1 MDSNTNNFSI
11 FRNAE
16 EARRETLI
24 EQAAKEAAQPR
35 PFAVSQED
43 ETQAMAERAANA
55 VVAERTQAAKDAIGL
70 SFRKSGALRL
80 DPAKRD
86 DAVALASRMGITDGR
101 VIDQI
106 HANYDVYEAAEQ
118 KKQEAYFFQNN
129 SALQKMDATERDNLI
144 KSVPSMS
151 AKDLYNLNYN
161 LHYYG
166 QADMPAN
173 AIGRIANKAATSF
186 RRGRETYETNEA
198 AFDLMRNGE
207 IPFEE
212 KRKRAAMFKAAADTI
227 IPPDDNFAES
237 ILTTG
242 LESAWYSLKVM
253 APQTAGAVIGSAAT
267 YFSAGT
273 GAAVAPVAVGAGM
286 LEGFRRSFKNETGSM
301 FVELATVKDAK
312 GNEIPEDDIR
322 FASYLYGFVSAG
334 IESLASTAMLKLTGV
349 TTVAKKALL
358 KNKITN
364 ALKEKTVKT
373 LAKELGVDFLVEIA
387 SEGTEE
393 ALQQAAQSF
402 IGNRYKRKA
411 EEKGV
416 GYFDLETPSEIW
428 DNVKQA
434 AAGGAKGAILLGVG
448 GAAVGAGVRNRERV
462 RNNALARLAKSDD
475 MVGALY
481 AENARSVVAEKAAG
495 LPDIK
500 EKPAKYDG
508 FLYQATKGTALEQ
521 NVLTVEDAEAF
532 LQSEAVA
539 NNRAA
544 LEQNGVLGDL
554 KEKIERAKE
563 TGGTVNISEDK
574 LLSRIA
580 PYIDVF
586 KEINGRIRLS
596 DGAMSANEARAIINR
611 NKEIVET
618 AAKLKEQRNTDFETA
633 LRVFE
638 NAVAGAQNVPAEQK
652 RYQAELYAAS
662 AVRFSQ
668 ETKLPVSEVLR
679 RMNLTV
685 STDWTGAVGENATM
699 RDLARRVVEEA
710 RANAAD
716 GLISEIQKYA
726 NKDVNALARVLKEN
740 IKSLADNP
748 QALAKTAQAITNK
761 RLNLEKATP
770 EDFLEV
776 LTEGDAKADN
786 TANVPAKAAERTQK
800 SDGRRSANEKALADI
815 QQDGGDYIVVGGGRI
830 GVSYEIAELSDVKAS
845 NSPDG
850 AVNADFPAYLQP
862 RDRSDVASR
871 EQIQNMT
878 ANFTPERVGR
888 SPTATEGAPVLTR
901 DGYVLAGNGR
911 AMTIGNVYR
920 NVGKAQIY
928 KDYLTREGFDIGGFK
943 EPVLVR
949 RLTSD
954 LSDEQLSALVD
965 DANTTGTM
973 TYSVSET
980 ALKDCAKIT
989 KNLLEALDGTAELS
1003 DAANRNF
1010 VKGFFETVIP
1020 GSERNALMQNGQ
1032 ITKDGIERIENALA
1046 AMIVPDKKLLDTLL
1060 TQDASGYNQNRKIAS
1075 GISKSAPAVLS
1086 FENDISA
1093 GRIDAAYSV
1102 IGDLNGAAYVLKRAV
1117 AAKKPISVYIKQLD
1131 MLEEPIAPAVQY
1143 LSLLFEAQPSALAFK
1158 NKMDDYIRLARA
1170 EGDMLQDSLFA
1181 APKKTKFEI
1190 FDAIAGQDALAREE
1204 KLYQFGGVHTADTVA
1219 LSKLEEAKNLLASG
1233 ENTEIVQQ
1241 KTGWFKAPDGKW
1253 RYEIPDGEIIKSPVL
1268 QKKTVG
1274 NPFDDADTVEFYEGK
1289 ISDVY
1294 KNDSLFDAYPF
1305 LKDLRLIIAEQNSRT
1320 LGSYQPIG
1328 KTIYLSPVLFQHAES
1343 TEFKKK
1349 LENAA
1354 KNSKE
1359 LAEYQKSMDILKKEK
1374 DNPDFDFSSW
1384 QTEHDKLSK
1393 TLQESEYGR
1402 LKWGKEYE
1410 HQRISGNRELN
1421 NDAKKVIIH
1430 ELQHAIQHFEGFST
1444 GGQGKMRQNI
1454 AQILRDRTYL
1464 SDEAIALRKAQ
1475 MDALAAQ
1482 SAYLVLQYRKEPE
1495 TILNARSE
1503 IPKNKKERKEYAAAL
1518 VDKFIKDTEQEMTD
1532 FGLLPQYAEM
1542 MKRNTVAELKKIYD
1556 NLSQKADRALE
1567 KVDWSDWKK
1576 AAKLEKM
1583 TDDEFYHRLY
1593 GEVEARNA
1601 ARRSDMSEAQRHKT
1615 TPETTQDVA
1624 NDEAVVLFSNGVVM
1638 SYEPETARQ
1647 SAVEESEKH
1656 AAEYKKGLQEVL
1668 KSAYDA
1674 KGKGTTADV
1683 KAGFKISDEISAILS
1698 QYGVDVR
1705 GYTSDIS
1712 ASFINH
1718 VLKSHGNQ
1726 NVEEKNGQVAVT
1738 KDDFDKIPQIVN
1750 APDFIVIANDK
1761 DNSLVFI
1768 KNMEDGTPFLVEYV
1782 GKKKKRM
1789 LAKTMYKK
1797 RRAIHASDL
1806 RSLNLT
1812 SKTLPSFNI
1821 IIDVNGLKSNSTF
1834 YQSAY
1839 AGSRVDYDQPSIE
1852 AIGSGEGNQAHGW
1865 GLYYALNKDVAEQYR
1880 RSFVTGQIAFD
1891 DKIVQRKASSIY
1903 IDGKLIDNDSAEG
1916 IAIYSKWFRT
1926 DKEAA
1931 EYLGSL
1937 RKTNVKRLI
1946 EAKKN
1951 GDKNDVADF
1960 ERVVARLNEAAE
1972 IIKSGRIT
1980 DARDTA
1986 GQVHEVDI
1994 PENPYLLDEQK
2005 PFSKQS
2011 AFVKKAL
2018 RKLFRDMGKDLTEEM
2033 KTGYVNGN
2041 PTGAALYSDIMSR
2054 LDGTQKAASEL
2065 LAKYGVKGI
2074 TYEGLADG
2082 RCFVI
2087 FDDKDVKVIQ
2097 KFYQTVGEQYAPRG
2111 MYDPARNAI
2120 TLFSGAD
2127 FSTLIHESG
2136 HYWLTMLRYFA
2147 GLDSASATLKSDA
2160 ATVEAWLS
2168 TQARK
2173 QYDIRNQNDGTVALV
2188 LKNGTVE
2195 ADGLTTA
2202 AYAEEVA
2209 KQECFARAME
2219 KYFMTAQKPPVARL
2233 GRIFQA
2239 FKRWLKSVYKN
2250 ADELNVDIS
2259 DEVRTV
2265 FSRLFATE
2273 AEIEQFARE
2282 SAFTSALDDYAE
2294 IGEGDKNALMNMF
2307 RDVFADSS
2315 DDYAKAK
2322 AAVLYEENE
2331 KERARREREVRRRL
2345 LIQMQSDKRFLAVS
2359 ALVYGKIGDA
2369 DIQIALNN
2377 DARAEIFGDGANA
2390 PRRKNGTP
2398 LFTAD
2403 GLSLSEFAQAV
2414 GIDEQTAKS
2423 AVAHIHEFVKRFE
2436 ETVSAEVDRT
2446 AGKQKSVAELEN
2458 EARDAMATDKTLGFL
2473 LLELSVLQ
2481 NKATGGR
2488 DTKADMM
2495 TLMKEY
2501 SEGKPVEE
2509 LRGKLA
2515 AKFNETSLSE
2525 VLRFDA
2531 TEQIG
2536 KMIVGRLNPE
2546 SFFKDAQRAG
2556 EAVLRRVAM
2565 GKNDEAVKAKIEQI
2579 KNFYLYKEARD
2590 VQKRY
2595 ESTEKRLRQIGN
2607 QLTNN
2612 DVEQSH
2618 QDAARALLIRYGL
2631 ARVSGKAE
2639 QERVIR
2645 FLAGK
2650 ARETAIIEDEHNI
2663 GLADWIRGANA
2674 RGEEIPLPES
2684 LLLNI
2689 GDAKY
2694 SALSVSDFFTL
2705 ADTVKS
2711 IVHNGREVKALE
2723 IEGKRIE
2730 RDAAVGEMVAEVGKQ
2745 RLIKKNPHP
2754 QNKKLSYEAGHLLR
2768 SLDGSLTTMNG
2779 LCDRLDNGNTNGA
2792 FHTYLN
2798 RPLSQAEHV
2807 ENELRE
2813 RYILKFGD
2821 LVKNKL
2827 PKESRKAFRKEVA
2840 GSGAVFNRL
2849 NDFTREELICIGLN
2863 MGAVENLDRLKSQTC
2878 NNFTDEMLDYVKDT
2892 LTTEEWDFI
2901 QSVWDLLDGM
2911 FPMLAEHH
2919 KNMSGLDVEKV
2930 VAAPFTA
2937 HGKEY
2942 KGGYYPLAYA
2952 SDSVSESKKQESVA
2966 NALLEAGAARPFT
2979 SKGYTKSRM
2988 ESVNKKG
2995 GLKFDF
3001 TVIANHLATTIHDVA
3016 YRRTLRDLWAT
3027 FNDPRMIEAF
3037 TDNMGK
3043 EYHTVILELLRG
3055 LGNKA
3060 YREAKD
3066 IDGWE
3071 RLFRFTRQQTTM
3083 IGLCYRIST
3092 ILTQPVGFLNGV
3104 AKMQEEH
3111 IKMHGTKTGT
3121 YWAAVGAKKVLDK
3134 TERERAFAMSAELRA
3149 RQGSID
3155 FSTGMRLKELRG
3167 ENGIL
3172 AEAEAVGYKAM
3183 GMLDYWTATALW
3195 IGAYHQALDMK
3206 MSGDDAVYFADKV
3219 MTTSQGAGNYKDA
3232 APIQRKG
3239 EAYKA
3244 LTTFYSFFSGLYQM
3258 SFAFA
3263 HDAADAVRTRDKAL
3277 LMNVLARFLTMY
3289 AISTVLNSIIGC
3301 DLPDEDESW
3310 LHWLLMRIWGY
3321 QLSTVPVARDL
3332 FSGYSSKGASPTMRL
3347 LDNVKNGIAGALDS
3361 DKDAGKRTKAVLKAF
3376 SSVVP
3381 HLPVGGQ
3388 FGDSI
3393 GYLVDKGMGNIGSQ
3407 SWLEVLYG
3415 LYKGREFKQ

>member
-11 FRNAE
+11 FQDAE
-16 EARRETLI
+16 EARRKTLI
-24 EQAAKEAAQPR
+24 EQATKEAAQPR

-43 ETQAMAERAANA
+43 ETQAMAECAANA

-70 SFRKSGALRL
+70 SFRKSGALGL

-198 AFDLMRNGE
+198 AFDLMRNGD

-212 KRKRAAMFKAAADTI
+212 KRKRAAMFKAAADTM

-286 LEGFRRSFKNETGSM
+286 LEGFRRSFKNETGAM

-716 GLISEIQKYA
+716 GLISEVQKYA

-776 LTEGDAKADN
+776 LTAGDAQADN
-786 TANVPAKAAERTQK
+786 AANAPAKAAERTQK

-920 NVGKAQIY
+920 NAGKAQIY

-1158 NKMDDYIRLARA
+1158 NKMDDYIRLART

-1190 FDAIAGQDALAREE
+1190 FDAIAGQDALARDE
-1204 KLYQFGGVHTADTVA
+1204 KLYQSGYQKSFGELSAKISKIDADRLA
-1219 LSKLEEAKNLLASG
+1219 FERKDINPELSG
-1233 ENTEIVQQ
+1233 RENEIVEPIVINR
-1241 KTGWFKAPDGKW
+1241 KFSGKESSGDISKKDVIDAIDERKDGKNENEK
-1253 RYEIPDGEIIKSPVL
+1253 RVL
-1268 QKKTVG
+1268 
-1274 NPFDDADTVEFYEGK
+1274 
-1289 ISDVY
+1289 
-1294 KNDSLFDAYPF
+1294 
-1305 LKDLRLIIAEQNSRT
+1305 RNSRT
-1320 LGSYQPIG
+1320 GETAALSNKNIGEMFEKARSRKGGNIGGILGKECIANIANIFDSAFLI
-1328 KTIYLSPVLFQHAES
+1328 KTHNDSKHGSKNKIRRYANVILSKKDDKS
-1343 TEFKKK
+1343 NTEAFIVKITV
-1349 LENAA
+1349 
-1354 KNSKE
+1354 KE
-1359 LAEYQKSMDILKKEK
+1359 L
-1374 DNPDFDFSSW
+1374 N
-1384 QTEHDKLSK
+1384 
-1393 TLQESEYGR
+1393 
-1402 LKWGKEYE
+1402 
-1410 HQRISGNRELN
+1410 
-1421 NDAKKVIIH
+1421 
-1430 ELQHAIQHFEGFST
+1430 
-1444 GGQGKMRQNI
+1444 QG
-1454 AQILRDRTYL
+1454 
-1464 SDEAIALRKAQ
+1464 
-1475 MDALAAQ
+1475 
-1482 SAYLVLQYRKEPE
+1482 RKEL
-1495 TILNARSE
+1495 TDIE
-1503 IPKNKKERKEYAAAL
+1503 I
-1518 VDKFIKDTEQEMTD
+1518 
-1532 FGLLPQYAEM
+1532 
-1542 MKRNTVAELKKIYD
+1542 
-1556 NLSQKADRALE
+1556 
-1567 KVDWSDWKK
+1567 
-1576 AAKLEKM
+1576 
-1583 TDDEFYHRLY
+1583 
-1593 GEVEARNA
+1593 
-1601 ARRSDMSEAQRHKT
+1601 
-1615 TPETTQDVA
+1615 
-1624 NDEAVVLFSNGVVM
+1624 
-1638 SYEPETARQ
+1638 
-1647 SAVEESEKH
+1647 
-1656 AAEYKKGLQEVL
+1656 
-1668 KSAYDA
+1668 
-1674 KGKGTTADV
+1674 
-1683 KAGFKISDEISAILS
+1683 
-1698 QYGVDVR
+1698 
-1705 GYTSDIS
+1705 
-1712 ASFINH
+1712 
-1718 VLKSHGNQ
+1718 
-1726 NVEEKNGQVAVT
+1726 EKNGG
-1738 KDDFDKIPQIVN
+1738 KDL
-1750 APDFIVIANDK
+1750 AAYAL
-1761 DNSLVFI
+1761 S
-1768 KNMEDGTPFLVEYV
+1768 V
-1782 GKKKKRM
+1782 GKKKTAVNALGNFVMDESKTSGGSDINIGDLIDFVNTFTDDEIEINGELRKTHNSDGQRI
-1789 LAKTMYKK
+1789 AKTEEGLRAFYEWFGDSKVVDEQGRPLIVYHGTKK
-1797 RRAIHASDL
+1797 TFDAFDEEKISKNHKKLYYGKGFYFTKDYYTAQNYGKKIMPVYLKISNPSWSDL
-1806 RSLNLT
+1806 DLKEGSDGIFGTRGTYVVFEPEQIKSVENIGSF
-1812 SKTLPSFNI
+1812 SKETQNI
-1821 IIDVNGLKSNSTF
+1821 Y

-1903 IDGKLIDNDSAEG
+1903 IDGELIDNDSAEG

-1960 ERVVARLNEAAE
+1960 ERVVARLAEAAE

-2041 PTGAALYSDIMSR
+2041 PTGAALYSDIISR

-2097 KFYQTVGEQYAPRG
+2097 KFYQNVGEQYAPRG

-2147 GLDSASATLKSDA
+2147 GLDSASAALKSDA

-2168 TQARK
+2168 SQAHK
-2173 QYDIRNQNDGTVALV
+2173 QYDIRNQNDGTIALV

-2202 AYAEEVA
+2202 AHAEEVA
-2209 KQECFARAME
+2209 RQECFARAME

-2294 IGEGDKNALMNMF
+2294 IGEGDKNALMDMF

-2345 LIQMQSDKRFLAVS
+2345 LIQIQSDKRFLAVS

-2536 KMIVGRLNPE
+2536 KMIIGRLNPE

-2631 ARVSGKAE
+2631 ARASGKAE

-2663 GLADWIRGANA
+2663 GLADWIRDANA

-2689 GDAKY
+2689 YGAKY

-2730 RDAAVGEMVAEVGKQ
+2730 RDAAIGEMVAEVGKQ

-2754 QNKKLSYEAGHLLR
+2754 QNKKLSYEAGRLLR

-2878 NNFTDEMLDYVKDT
+2878 NNFTNEMLDYVKDT

-2952 SDSVSESKKQESVA
+2952 SDSVSKSKKQESVA

-2979 SKGYTKSRM
+2979 NKGYTKSRM
-2988 ESVNKKG
+2988 ESVNKKE

-3037 TDNMGK
+3037 TDNMGE
-3043 EYHTVILELLRG
+3043 EYHAVILELLRG

-3111 IKMHGTKTGT
+3111 IKMHGTKTGA

>member
-1 MDSNTNNFSI
+1 MTDNFSI
-11 FRNAE
+11 FRDAE

-24 EQAAKEAAQPR
+24 EQAAKEAMRPR

-70 SFRKSGALRL
+70 SFRKSDALGL

-198 AFDLMRNGE
+198 AFDLMRDE
-207 IPFEE
+207 DIPFEE
-212 KRKRAAMFKAAADTI
+212 KRRRAAMFKAATDTL

-273 GAAVAPVAVGAGM
+273 GAAVAPVAAGAGM

-349 TTVAKKALL
+349 TTVAKKAIL

-434 AAGGAKGAILLGVG
+434 AAGGTKGAILLGVG
-448 GAAVGAGVRNRERV
+448 GTAVGVGVRNRERV

-481 AENARSVVAEKAAG
+481 AENARAAVAEKAAG

-508 FLYQATKGTALEQ
+508 FLFQATKGTALEQ
-521 NVLTVEDAEAF
+521 NVLTVEDAETF

-596 DGAMSANEARAIINR
+596 DGAMSANEARAIVNR
-611 NKEIVET
+611 NKEIIET

-638 NAVAGAQNVPAEQK
+638 NAVAGAQNVPVEQK

-710 RANAAD
+710 RANAAN
-716 GLISEIQKYA
+716 GLISEVQKYA

-740 IKSLADNP
+740 IKSLSDNP

-920 NVGKAQIY
+920 NAGKAQIY

-1032 ITKDGIERIENALA
+1032 ITKDGIERIENALS

-1075 GISKSAPAVLS
+1075 GISKSASAVLS

-1102 IGDLNGAAYVLKRAV
+1102 IGDLNGAVYVLKRAV

-1158 NKMDDYIRLARA
+1158 NKMDDYIRLART

-1181 APKKTKFEI
+1181 APQKTKFEI
-1190 FDAIAGQDALAREE
+1190 FDAIAGQDALARDE
-1204 KLYQFGGVHTADTVA
+1204 KLYQSGYQKSFGELSAKISKIDADRLA
-1219 LSKLEEAKNLLASG
+1219 FERKDINPELSG
-1233 ENTEIVQQ
+1233 RENEIVEPVVINR
-1241 KTGWFKAPDGKW
+1241 KFSGKESSGDISKKDVIDAIDERKDGKNENEK
-1253 RYEIPDGEIIKSPVL
+1253 RVL
-1268 QKKTVG
+1268 
-1274 NPFDDADTVEFYEGK
+1274 
-1289 ISDVY
+1289 
-1294 KNDSLFDAYPF
+1294 
-1305 LKDLRLIIAEQNSRT
+1305 RNSRT
-1320 LGSYQPIG
+1320 GETAALSNKNIGEMFEKARSRKGGNIGGILGKECIANIANIFDSAFLI
-1328 KTIYLSPVLFQHAES
+1328 KTHNDSKHGSKNKIRRYANVILSKKDDKS
-1343 TEFKKK
+1343 NTEAFIVKITV
-1349 LENAA
+1349 
-1354 KNSKE
+1354 KE
-1359 LAEYQKSMDILKKEK
+1359 L
-1374 DNPDFDFSSW
+1374 N
-1384 QTEHDKLSK
+1384 
-1393 TLQESEYGR
+1393 
-1402 LKWGKEYE
+1402 
-1410 HQRISGNRELN
+1410 
-1421 NDAKKVIIH
+1421 
-1430 ELQHAIQHFEGFST
+1430 
-1444 GGQGKMRQNI
+1444 QG
-1454 AQILRDRTYL
+1454 
-1464 SDEAIALRKAQ
+1464 
-1475 MDALAAQ
+1475 
-1482 SAYLVLQYRKEPE
+1482 RKEL
-1495 TILNARSE
+1495 TDIE
-1503 IPKNKKERKEYAAAL
+1503 I
-1518 VDKFIKDTEQEMTD
+1518 
-1532 FGLLPQYAEM
+1532 
-1542 MKRNTVAELKKIYD
+1542 
-1556 NLSQKADRALE
+1556 
-1567 KVDWSDWKK
+1567 
-1576 AAKLEKM
+1576 
-1583 TDDEFYHRLY
+1583 
-1593 GEVEARNA
+1593 
-1601 ARRSDMSEAQRHKT
+1601 
-1615 TPETTQDVA
+1615 
-1624 NDEAVVLFSNGVVM
+1624 
-1638 SYEPETARQ
+1638 
-1647 SAVEESEKH
+1647 
-1656 AAEYKKGLQEVL
+1656 
-1668 KSAYDA
+1668 
-1674 KGKGTTADV
+1674 
-1683 KAGFKISDEISAILS
+1683 
-1698 QYGVDVR
+1698 
-1705 GYTSDIS
+1705 
-1712 ASFINH
+1712 
-1718 VLKSHGNQ
+1718 
-1726 NVEEKNGQVAVT
+1726 EKNGG
-1738 KDDFDKIPQIVN
+1738 KDL
-1750 APDFIVIANDK
+1750 AAYAL
-1761 DNSLVFI
+1761 S
-1768 KNMEDGTPFLVEYV
+1768 V
-1782 GKKKKRM
+1782 GKKKTAVNALGNFVMDESKTSGGSDINIGDLIDFVNTFTDDEIEINGELRKTHNSDGQRI
-1789 LAKTMYKK
+1789 AKTEEGLRAFYEWFGDSKVVDEQGRPLIVYHGTKK
-1797 RRAIHASDL
+1797 TFDAFDEEKISKNHKKLYYGKGFYFTKDYYTAQNYGKKIMPVYLKISNPSWSDL
-1806 RSLNLT
+1806 DLKEGSDGIFGTRGTYVVFEPEQIKSVENIGSF
-1812 SKTLPSFNI
+1812 SKETQNI
-1821 IIDVNGLKSNSTF
+1821 Y

-1903 IDGKLIDNDSAEG
+1903 IDGELIDNDSAEG

-1960 ERVVARLNEAAE
+1960 ERVVARLVEAAE

-2033 KTGYVNGN
+2033 KIAYVNGN
-2041 PTGAALYSDIMSR
+2041 PTGAALYSDIMSS

-2087 FDDKDVKVIQ
+2087 FNDKDVKVIQ
-2097 KFYQTVGEQYAPRG
+2097 KFYQTGIKEIDDSKIYAALPENLKNAVDFVFTEKPVKELTGAEFQKDDVPLTDKVTEFFAKEYGGFVNRDGIGKVLMDKRAVKDSVAHGMGRLKAAAFAAVPEVIKNGVVALEERNFEQSGFDRTVIAAPVTINGEKYVCEAVLQKSKNRTGFYLHEVGLSEKLADVFKTAINGTPTSSKLIIAKEIAKFNPSADYFQTVGEQYAPRG

-2147 GLDSASATLKSDA
+2147 GLDSASAALKSDA

-2168 TQARK
+2168 SQAHK
-2173 QYDIRNQNDGTVALV
+2173 QYDIRNQNDGTIALV

-2202 AYAEEVA
+2202 AHAEEVA

-2265 FSRLFATE
+2265 FSRLFATD

-2294 IGEGDKNALMNMF
+2294 IGEGDKNALMDMF

-2423 AVAHIHEFVKRFE
+2423 AVAHIPEFVKRFE

-2458 EARDAMATDKTLGFL
+2458 EARDAMVTDKTLGFL

-2495 TLMKEY
+2495 MLMKEY
-2501 SEGKPVEE
+2501 SEGKPIEE

-2631 ARVSGKAE
+2631 ARASGKAE

-2663 GLADWIRGANA
+2663 GLADWIRDANA

-2689 GDAKY
+2689 YGAKY

-2730 RDAAVGEMVAEVGKQ
+2730 RDATIGEMVAEVGKQ

-2754 QNKKLSYEAGHLLR
+2754 QNKKLSYEAGRLLR

-2878 NNFTDEMLDYVKDT
+2878 NNFTNEMLDYVKDT

-2952 SDSVSESKKQESVA
+2952 SDSVSKSKKQESVT

-2979 SKGYTKSRM
+2979 NKGYTKSRM

-3037 TDNMGK
+3037 TDNMGE
-3043 EYHTVILELLRG
+3043 EYHAVILELLRG

-3111 IKMHGTKTGT
+3111 IKMHGTKTGA

-3167 ENGIL
+3167 ENGML

>member
-1 MDSNTNNFSI
+1 MTDNFSI
-11 FRNAE
+11 FRDAE
-16 EARRETLI
+16 EARRKTLI

-70 SFRKSGALRL
+70 SFRKSDALGL

-129 SALQKMDATERDNLI
+129 SALQKMDATECDNLI

-198 AFDLMRNGE
+198 AFDLMRNE
-207 IPFEE
+207 DIPFEE
-212 KRKRAAMFKAAADTI
+212 KRKRAAMFKAATDTI

-481 AENARSVVAEKAAG
+481 VENARSVVAEKAAG

-716 GLISEIQKYA
+716 GLISEVQKYA

-776 LTEGDAKADN
+776 LTAGDTKTDN
-786 TANVPAKAAERTQK
+786 TANAPAKAAERTQK

-920 NVGKAQIY
+920 NAGKAQIY

-1190 FDAIAGQDALAREE
+1190 FNAIAGQDALARDE
-1204 KLYQFGGVHTADTVA
+1204 KLYQSGYQKSFGELSAKISKIDADRLA
-1219 LSKLEEAKNLLASG
+1219 FERKDINPELSG
-1233 ENTEIVQQ
+1233 RENEIVEPVVINR
-1241 KTGWFKAPDGKW
+1241 KFSGKESSGDISKKDVIDAIDERKDGKNENEK
-1253 RYEIPDGEIIKSPVL
+1253 RVL
-1268 QKKTVG
+1268 
-1274 NPFDDADTVEFYEGK
+1274 
-1289 ISDVY
+1289 
-1294 KNDSLFDAYPF
+1294 
-1305 LKDLRLIIAEQNSRT
+1305 RNSRT
-1320 LGSYQPIG
+1320 GETAALSNKNIGEMFEKARSRKGGNIGGILGKECIANIANIFDSAFLI
-1328 KTIYLSPVLFQHAES
+1328 KTHNDSKHGSKNKIRRYANVILSKKDDKS
-1343 TEFKKK
+1343 NTEAFIVKITV
-1349 LENAA
+1349 
-1354 KNSKE
+1354 KE
-1359 LAEYQKSMDILKKEK
+1359 L
-1374 DNPDFDFSSW
+1374 N
-1384 QTEHDKLSK
+1384 
-1393 TLQESEYGR
+1393 
-1402 LKWGKEYE
+1402 
-1410 HQRISGNRELN
+1410 
-1421 NDAKKVIIH
+1421 
-1430 ELQHAIQHFEGFST
+1430 
-1444 GGQGKMRQNI
+1444 QG
-1454 AQILRDRTYL
+1454 
-1464 SDEAIALRKAQ
+1464 
-1475 MDALAAQ
+1475 
-1482 SAYLVLQYRKEPE
+1482 RKEL
-1495 TILNARSE
+1495 TDIE
-1503 IPKNKKERKEYAAAL
+1503 I
-1518 VDKFIKDTEQEMTD
+1518 
-1532 FGLLPQYAEM
+1532 
-1542 MKRNTVAELKKIYD
+1542 
-1556 NLSQKADRALE
+1556 
-1567 KVDWSDWKK
+1567 
-1576 AAKLEKM
+1576 
-1583 TDDEFYHRLY
+1583 
-1593 GEVEARNA
+1593 
-1601 ARRSDMSEAQRHKT
+1601 
-1615 TPETTQDVA
+1615 
-1624 NDEAVVLFSNGVVM
+1624 
-1638 SYEPETARQ
+1638 
-1647 SAVEESEKH
+1647 
-1656 AAEYKKGLQEVL
+1656 
-1668 KSAYDA
+1668 
-1674 KGKGTTADV
+1674 
-1683 KAGFKISDEISAILS
+1683 
-1698 QYGVDVR
+1698 
-1705 GYTSDIS
+1705 
-1712 ASFINH
+1712 
-1718 VLKSHGNQ
+1718 
-1726 NVEEKNGQVAVT
+1726 EKNGG
-1738 KDDFDKIPQIVN
+1738 KDL
-1750 APDFIVIANDK
+1750 AAYAL
-1761 DNSLVFI
+1761 S
-1768 KNMEDGTPFLVEYV
+1768 V
-1782 GKKKKRM
+1782 GKKKTAVNALGNFVMDESKTSGGSDINIGDLIDFVNTFTDDEIEINGELRKTHNSDGQRI
-1789 LAKTMYKK
+1789 AKTEEGLRAFYEWFGDSKVVDEQGRPLIVYHGTKK
-1797 RRAIHASDL
+1797 TFDAFDEEKISKNHKKLYYGKGFYFTKDYYTAQNYGKKIMPVYLKISNPSWSDL
-1806 RSLNLT
+1806 DLKEGSDGIFGTRGTYVVFEPEQIKSVENIGSF
-1812 SKTLPSFNI
+1812 SKETQNI
-1821 IIDVNGLKSNSTF
+1821 Y

-1839 AGSRVDYDQPSIE
+1839 AGSRVDYDKPSIE

-1903 IDGKLIDNDSAEG
+1903 IDGELIDNDSAEG

-1960 ERVVARLNEAAE
+1960 ERVVARLAEAAE

-2097 KFYQTVGEQYAPRG
+2097 KFYQNVGEQYAPRG

-2147 GLDSASATLKSDA
+2147 GLDSASAALKSDA

-2168 TQARK
+2168 SQAHK
-2173 QYDIRNQNDGTVALV
+2173 QYDIRNQNDGTIALV

-2202 AYAEEVA
+2202 AHAEEVA

-2294 IGEGDKNALMNMF
+2294 IGEGDKNALMDMF

-2423 AVAHIHEFVKRFE
+2423 TVAHIPEFVKRFE

-2481 NKATGGR
+2481 NKATGGH

-2536 KMIVGRLNPE
+2536 KMIIGRLNPE

-2663 GLADWIRGANA
+2663 GLTDWIRGANA

-2689 GDAKY
+2689 GGAKY

-2730 RDAAVGEMVAEVGKQ
+2730 RDAAIGEMVAEVGKQ

-2754 QNKKLSYEAGHLLR
+2754 QNKKLSYEAGRLLR

-2878 NNFTDEMLDYVKDT
+2878 NNFTNEMLDYVKDT

-2952 SDSVSESKKQESVA
+2952 SDSVSKSKKQESVA

-2979 SKGYTKSRM
+2979 NKGYTKSRM
-2988 ESVNKKG
+2988 ESVNKKE

-3037 TDNMGK
+3037 TDNMGE
-3043 EYHTVILELLRG
+3043 EYHAVILELLRG

-3111 IKMHGTKTGT
+3111 IKMHGTKTGA

-3167 ENGIL
+3167 ENGML